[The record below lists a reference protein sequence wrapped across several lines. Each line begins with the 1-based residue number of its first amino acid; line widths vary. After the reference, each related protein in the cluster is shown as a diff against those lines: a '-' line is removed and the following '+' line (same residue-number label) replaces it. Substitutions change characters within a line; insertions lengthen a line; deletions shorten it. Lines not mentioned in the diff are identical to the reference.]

1 MKETRLQK
9 EPVTVTPFALQS
21 NGVGDSAIYSR
32 LPNCCERKMGGG
44 QSRYRS
50 RWSDCQTDSRYSKAA
65 DESCVYQKGILV
77 QKKSS
82 VIGGRRNFLTKM
94 HTTDGKGICR
104 SSWRKCMRCPRRLR
118 VPSLNKIAQT
128 AAQPSPLWEFRAANC
143 FRDLIVALQNEN
155 PRWSGLAYLNR
166 ITGTRRSVSKGLYVS
181 VFCTSWMQEDTLG
194 KSEMIL
200 SKSLMKPS
208 TNLCSQSNIAP
219 PTLFSIWQMTIVSKW
234 GFAPAW

>member
-1 MKETRLQK
+1 MIKWLPGVLTKARRLTVKTKQCDRKEQ
-9 EPVTVTPFALQS
+9 VTGTPFALQS
-21 NGVGDSAIYSR
+21 NCVGDGAIYSR
-32 LPNCCERKMGGG
+32 APGCCEQKEGGW

-65 DESCVYQKGILV
+65 VALCAYQKGILV

-94 HTTDGKGICR
+94 HFHRGKGICQN
-104 SSWRKCMRCPRRLR
+104 SWRKLMRCPRRLR

-128 AAQPSPLWEFRAANC
+128 EVRPSPLWEFRAANY

-166 ITGTRRSVSKGLYVS
+166 ITGTRRSVSKGL
-181 VFCTSWMQEDTLG
+181 
-194 KSEMIL
+194 
-200 SKSLMKPS
+200 
-208 TNLCSQSNIAP
+208 LC
-219 PTLFSIWQMTIVSKW
+219 
-234 GFAPAW
+234 